1 MAARDEITDIARQIT
16 DIAYQ
21 TADIAYQITD
31 IAYQITDIA
40 YQITDI
46 ARQIRT
52 VNGGSTQRMPQPNPK
67 LPTARITGPAWA

>member
-21 TADIAYQITD
+21 TA
-31 IAYQITDIA
+31 DIA

-67 LPTARITGPAWA
+67 LPTA

>member
-21 TADIAYQITD
+21 TADIAYQI
-31 IAYQITDIA
+31 A
-40 YQITDI
+40 DI

-52 VNGGSTQRMPQPNPK
+52 VNGGSTQRIPQPNPK
-67 LPTARITGPAWA
+67 LLQARITGPAWA